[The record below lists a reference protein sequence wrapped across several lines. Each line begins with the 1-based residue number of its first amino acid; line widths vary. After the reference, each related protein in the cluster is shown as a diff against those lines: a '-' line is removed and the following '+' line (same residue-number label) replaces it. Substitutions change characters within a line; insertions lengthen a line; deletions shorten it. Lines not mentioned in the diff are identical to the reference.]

1 MNVSPFKSVSYMFEK
16 DLYEDG
22 FVDAL
27 DEFFEQRPSESS
39 ATKSPRQGSRP
50 DACRRAA
57 IVARKIE
64 RARQL
69 MAAFGRPMKF

>member
-1 MNVSPFKSVSYMFEK
+1 MFEK
-16 DLYEDG
+16 DLYEDDY
-22 FVDAL
+22 VAAWDS
-27 DEFFEQRPSESS
+27 FFEQAESESHVIRS
-39 ATKSPRQGSRP
+39 HSQGSRP

-64 RARQL
+64 SARRM

>member
-1 MNVSPFKSVSYMFEK
+1 MFEK

-22 FVDAL
+22 FVEAL
-27 DEFFEQRPSESS
+27 DDFFEQSESES
-39 ATKSPRQGSRP
+39 HVTRSQSQGSRP
-50 DACRRAA
+50 DGYRRAA

>member
-1 MNVSPFKSVSYMFEK
+1 MFEK

-27 DEFFEQRPSESS
+27 DEIFEQSESECHVTRS
-39 ATKSPRQGSRP
+39 HYQGSRP
-50 DACRRAA
+50 DGYRRAA
-57 IVARKIE
+57 IVAKKIE

>member
-1 MNVSPFKSVSYMFEK
+1 MFEK

-22 FVDAL
+22 FVETL
-27 DEFFEQRPSESS
+27 DGFFEQSESES
-39 ATKSPRQGSRP
+39 RVTRSQSQGSRP
-50 DACRRAA
+50 DGYRRAA

-64 RARQL
+64 SARQM

>member
-1 MNVSPFKSVSYMFEK
+1 MFDK

-22 FVDAL
+22 YIDAW
-27 DEFFEQRPSESS
+27 DSFFEQRQSESRVVRS
-39 ATKSPRQGSRP
+39 LRQGSRP

-64 RARQL
+64 SARRM

>member
-1 MNVSPFKSVSYMFEK
+1 MFEK
-16 DLYEDG
+16 DLYDNG
-22 FVDAL
+22 YVDAW
-27 DEFFEQRPSESS
+27 DEFFEQTDSEKVV
-39 ATKSPRQGSRP
+39 AKSHRQGSRP

-57 IVARKIE
+57 IVAKKIE

>member
-1 MNVSPFKSVSYMFEK
+1 MFEK
-16 DLYEDG
+16 DLYDDEY
-22 FVDAL
+22 VAAW
-27 DEFFEQRPSESS
+27 DEFFEQRQSNSS
-39 ATKSPRQGSRP
+39 ASGSKRQGSRP

-57 IVARKIE
+57 IVAKKIE

>member
-1 MNVSPFKSVSYMFEK
+1 MFEK
-16 DLYEDG
+16 DLYDSDY
-22 FVDAL
+22 VAAW
-27 DEFFEQRPSESS
+27 DEFFEQSESES
-39 ATKSPRQGSRP
+39 HVTRSQCQGSRP

-64 RARQL
+64 SARQM

>member
-22 FVDAL
+22 YIDAW
-27 DEFFEQRPSESS
+27 DSFFEQRQSESS
-39 ATKSPRQGSRP
+39 ASKSLRQGSRP